1 MCRNSLNYAT
11 RQRVKKFFL
20 FKGKMISLQFKE
32 VLCLYVHGKKLEKRI
47 VPSEK

>member
-1 MCRNSLNYAT
+1 MQQDSESKSFY
-11 RQRVKKFFL
+11 L